1 MWSRFLLTALGWQP
15 LGFPMRRLRCA
26 QGQTR
31 CQPVAQAGPHLA
43 FPVSLNL
50 EVQRCLHLS
59 EETASGE
66 RTVGAVCE
74 FLGTNN
80 KFCSLWTT
88 TAGIWLLSALL
99 SVVQLST
106 VASEP
111 ESSILAPREIVAQG
125 LGESRAQAVRL
136 LSGATW
142 QNSSLLPSTVSYP
155 GGDLACE
162 SQVPGRSPSQGG
174 QSMAGPRPGCPGLR
188 RQPGFPEMF
197 LTSELF
203 LDICGLCG
211 QVEEVVQKARP
222 ASTGSRITRAPCGFV
237 TSAL

>member
-31 CQPVAQAGPHLA
+31 CQPVAQTGQHLA
-43 FPVSLNL
+43 FPVSLCLSHL
-50 EVQRCLHLS
+50 EFGRGLHLS
-59 EETASGE
+59 EETASGG

-80 KFCSLWTT
+80 KFCPLWTT
-88 TAGIWLLSALL
+88 TAGIRLLSALL

-125 LGESRAQAVRL
+125 LGESRAQAV
-136 LSGATW
+136 
-142 QNSSLLPSTVSYP
+142 SLLCQEP
-155 GGDLACE
+155 
-162 SQVPGRSPSQGG
+162 PGRIPPSPPQ
-174 QSMAGPRPGCPGLR
+174 L
-188 RQPGFPEMF
+188 
-197 LTSELF
+197 
-203 LDICGLCG
+203 
-211 QVEEVVQKARP
+211 
-222 ASTGSRITRAPCGFV
+222 
-237 TSAL
+237 